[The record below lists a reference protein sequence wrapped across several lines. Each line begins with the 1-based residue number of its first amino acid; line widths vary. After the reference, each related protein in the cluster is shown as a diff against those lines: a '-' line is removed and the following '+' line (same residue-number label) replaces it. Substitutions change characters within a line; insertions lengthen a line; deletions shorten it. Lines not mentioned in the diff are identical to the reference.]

1 MSQDYTIEKLRKIYN
16 VDKWKKALRIAE
28 IRKEKNITYE
38 QAEQIYNDEKAKK
51 DMQKN

>member
-1 MSQDYTIEKLRKIYN
+1 MSQDYTIEKLHKIYN

>member
-1 MSQDYTIEKLRKIYN
+1 MSKDYTIEKLHKVYN